1 MPIRSYLLSLSL
13 LTGNMTLGQ
22 QPEIE
27 YNNDALD
34 RVASSLRVLGRC
46 LGSGGP

>member
-1 MPIRSYLLSLSL
+1 MPTGSYLLSLSL
-13 LTGNMTLGQ
+13 LAGITPRR

-27 YNNDALD
+27 YNNNALD
-34 RVASSLRVLGRC
+34 GAMRSLRVLGRC